1 MALMLLL
8 PLGCII
14 GWYHQAFTIAYIEVI
29 TAIQEEPLGIKDRQ
43 RSTQEITLSQ
53 VQLVSSFTLD
63 EFVS

>member
-14 GWYHQAFTIAYIEVI
+14 GWYHQAFANSVPRGHHGYSGY
-29 TAIQEEPLGIKDRQ
+29 LGITDRQ

-53 VQLVSSFTLD
+53 VLLVSSFTLD